1 MARRDPAGI
10 RLLTRNRHDW
20 AARYPLIRE
29 AVDRLKVRGRSV
41 EAARLALHFGSH
53 IDMWTDDGET
63 ILEHLAS
70 AEDFIG
76 AIMEVVDS
84 LKGRLIA
91 TRGGGVRRAVVKPL
105 RNGPYSPYFPAP

>member
-1 MARRDPAGI
+1 
-10 RLLTRNRHDW
+10 
-20 AARYPLIRE
+20 
-29 AVDRLKVRGRSV
+29 
-41 EAARLALHFGSH
+41 
-53 IDMWTDDGET
+53 MWTDDGET

-91 TRGGGVRRAVVKPL
+91 TRGGG
-105 RNGPYSPYFPAP
+105 PAERW